1 MSPAHSA
8 ASDGVTGG
16 VSLAPDTA
24 SENAARHLRALI
36 FSSELGPGDR
46 LPSER
51 DLAIQLGISRMTLRL
66 ALKSLEGDG
75 FIVTSRGAHGGSR
88 VADPESLLGC
98 WRAWTDRHEDELDD
112 IFEVRLTLETR
123 IAALAAERRTAEDL
137 EILRAAVESEVN
149 GPSPSSLFRTDMDIH
164 RAIARAAH
172 SPRLQQG
179 MLDVRGELFLPVEQA
194 LLEHR
199 DGEVHES
206 HRAIYEAIREQDAE
220 RAAELTRVHI
230 EQVRTMVGRAL
241 SRRPA

>member
-1 MSPAHSA
+1 MIPAHGA
-8 ASDGVTGG
+8 ASSGADG

-36 FSSELGPGDR
+36 FASELGPGDR

-51 DLAIQLGISRMTLRL
+51 ELATQLGISRMTLRL
-66 ALKSLEGDG
+66 ALKSLEADG
-75 FIVTSRGAHGGSR
+75 FIVTSRGAQGGSR
-88 VADPESLLGC
+88 VTDLESLLRC
-98 WRAWTDRHEDELDD
+98 WRVWTDDHELDLDD
-112 IFEVRLTLETR
+112 IFEMRLTLETR
-123 IAALAAERRTAEDL
+123 IAALAAVRRTPEDL
-137 EILRAAVESEVN
+137 EAIRLAVESESN

-179 MLDVRGELFLPVEQA
+179 MLDVRGELFLPVDQA

-199 DGEVHES
+199 TGEINES
-206 HRAIYEAIREQDAE
+206 HRAIFEAIRAQDAE
-220 RAAELTRVHI
+220 RAAELSRVHI
-230 EQVRTMVGRAL
+230 EQVRTLVQRAL

>member
-1 MSPAHSA
+1 MIPAHGA
-8 ASDGVTGG
+8 ASSGADG

-36 FSSELGPGDR
+36 FASELGPGDR

-51 DLAIQLGISRMTLRL
+51 ELATQLGISRMTLRL
-66 ALKSLEGDG
+66 ALKSLEADG

-88 VADPESLLGC
+88 VTDLESLLRC
-98 WRAWTDRHEDELDD
+98 WRVWTDDHELDLDD
-112 IFEVRLTLETR
+112 IFEMRLTLETR
-123 IAALAAERRTAEDL
+123 IAALAAVRRTPEDL
-137 EILRAAVESEVN
+137 EAIRLAVESESN

-179 MLDVRGELFLPVEQA
+179 MLDVRGELFLPVDQA

-199 DGEVHES
+199 TGEINES
-206 HRAIYEAIREQDAE
+206 HRAIFEAIRAQDAE
-220 RAAELTRVHI
+220 RAAELSRVHI
-230 EQVRTMVGRAL
+230 EQVRTLVQRAL

>member
-1 MSPAHSA
+1 MIPAHGA
-8 ASDGVTGG
+8 ASSGADG

-36 FSSELGPGDR
+36 FASELGPGDR

-51 DLAIQLGISRMTLRL
+51 ELATQLGISRMTLRL
-66 ALKSLEGDG
+66 ALKSLEADG
-75 FIVTSRGAHGGSR
+75 FIVTSRGAQGGSR
-88 VADPESLLGC
+88 VTDLESLLRC
-98 WRAWTDRHEDELDD
+98 WRDWTDDHELDLDD
-112 IFEVRLTLETR
+112 IFEARLTLETR
-123 IAALAAERRTAEDL
+123 IAALAAVRRTPEDL
-137 EILRAAVESEVN
+137 EAIRLAVESESN

-179 MLDVRGELFLPVEQA
+179 MLDVRGELFLPVDQA

-199 DGEVHES
+199 TGEVHES
-206 HRAIYEAIREQDAE
+206 HRAIFEAIRDRDAE
-220 RAAELTRVHI
+220 RAAELSRVHI
-230 EQVRTMVGRAL
+230 EQVRTLVQRAL